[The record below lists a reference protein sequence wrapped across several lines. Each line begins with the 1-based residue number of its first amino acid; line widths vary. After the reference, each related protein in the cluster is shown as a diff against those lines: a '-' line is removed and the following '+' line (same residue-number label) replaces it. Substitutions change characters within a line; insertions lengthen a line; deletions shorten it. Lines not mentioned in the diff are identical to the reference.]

1 MADELLNDMGVV
13 ADTPQVTEQV
23 IPQVETPPAQ
33 VEAPQVQ
40 QPAQTQEVTIDEV
53 LSLNDEV
60 NPTATPA
67 PVAETLT
74 PTIEVDRG
82 AILNELFG
90 NSDPESIKQK
100 LSELTRLQGEVEKPR
115 YQSKFAE
122 YIDNL
127 VSKYGDPKSQADV
140 FKKTI
145 DVLTT
150 DADSLDDKT
159 ALAFQMKQEYSSLT
173 DDEIQTLLNGKY
185 NLNDYATE
193 EQQKLGAIQLKL
205 DSQKAKLNIK
215 QMQSEAFKDTP
226 SRQVELRQVDEQK
239 RTLEWEQKSQE
250 VAQGINSFEF
260 EVEKGK
266 KMKFDIPQTDKAML
280 ADLSKN
286 IAVNSGIAADANGM
300 KQIQEIVKMTYMY
313 QNAQKLISNAYK
325 KGLSQG
331 NAEWAQKVHNPS
343 GLKNSNGQ
351 FEATTNKSAEDQMVD
366 WIADMYKR

>member
-13 ADTPQVTEQV
+13 ETPAQEQT
-23 IPQVETPPAQ
+23 PAQTVETTPQ

-40 QPAQTQEVTIDEV
+40 TPQVEQTNEV

-60 NPTATPA
+60 NPTATQT
-67 PVAETLT
+67 PVADLT

-90 NSDPESIKQK
+90 VNDPNVIK
-100 LSELTRLQGEVEKPR
+100 ERLGKFEQLQQEIEKPR

-150 DADSLDDKT
+150 DVDAMDDRT
-159 ALAFQMKQEYSSLT
+159 AVAFQMKQEYPSLT
-173 DDEIQTLLNGKY
+173 DSDIDTLLSGKY

-193 EQQKLGAIQLKL
+193 EQQKIGAVQMKV
-205 DSQKAKLNIK
+205 DAQKAKLGIK
-215 QMQSEAFKDTP
+215 EMQANAFKDVP
-226 SRQVELRQVDEQK
+226 NRQATLKQVDEQK
-239 RTLEWEQKSQE
+239 RQLEWEQKSMD
-250 VAQGINSFEF
+250 VAKAINTFEF

-266 KMKFDIPQTDKAML
+266 KMKFDIPQQDKAML
-280 ADLSKN
+280 ADLAKN
-286 IAVNSGIAADANGM
+286 IAVNSQIQADSNGM
-300 KQIQEIVKMTYMY
+300 KQIEDVVKMTYIY
-313 QNAQKLISNAYK
+313 NNVGKLISNAYK
-325 KGLSQG
+325 KGLSQANG
-331 NAEWAQKVHNPS
+331 DWAQKVNNPS
-343 GLKNSNGQ
+343 GLKNTAGGTDT
-351 FEATTNKSAEDQMVD
+351 TTNKSAEDQMVD
-366 WIADMYKR
+366 WIAELYKR